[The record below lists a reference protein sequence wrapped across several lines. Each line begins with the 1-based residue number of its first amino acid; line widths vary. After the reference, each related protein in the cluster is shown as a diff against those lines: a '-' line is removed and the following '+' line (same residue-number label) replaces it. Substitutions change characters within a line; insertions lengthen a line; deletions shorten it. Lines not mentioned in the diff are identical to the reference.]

1 MSSISDTETAR
12 AVNVSKGQLV
22 YQTSASGQWL
32 PLQSHDNDRE
42 PPSTIHSIIFREKNI
57 SFVQQTCGG
66 AISCGVRLNPMH
78 YGSRIR
84 IGMVEGGQPQ
94 QFEIIVELTRGEL
107 CLTSCLRSANAGTKP
122 NHAVQQCP
130 LAQVCKSFST
140 IRLYLPRDNFE
151 PMLKRSSGPAEF
163 WHRIVS
169 ALRRDLDTVPQSSL
183 ETASVETRSGH
194 LSSSQQ
200 GSPLPSVTK
209 VDIASVGKRVN
220 NLLSS
225 LKSSTPPKK
234 ASTSVQQAV
243 TISEPQR

>member
-12 AVNVSKGQLV
+12 AVIVSKGQLV

-32 PLQSHDNDRE
+32 PLQSYDNDRE
-42 PPSTIHSIIFREKNI
+42 PPSTVHSIIFREKNI
-57 SFVQQTCGG
+57 SFVQQTRGG
-66 AISCGVRLNPMH
+66 AISCAVRLNPTH

-94 QFEIIVELTRGEL
+94 QFDIIVELTREEL

-122 NHAVQQCP
+122 NHTVKQCP
-130 LAQVCKSFST
+130 LAQVCKSFSAM
-140 IRLYLPRDNFE
+140 RLYLPRDNFE
-151 PMLKRSSGPAEF
+151 PLLNRSSGPDPF
-163 WHRIVS
+163 WYKIVN
-169 ALRRDLDTVPQSSL
+169 ALRRDLNAVPQPSL
-183 ETASVETRSGH
+183 ETASVETRSDH

-200 GSPLPSVTK
+200 SSPLPSVTK
-209 VDIASVGKRVN
+209 VEIASVVQRVN

-225 LKSSTPPKK
+225 LKNSTPPKK

-243 TISEPQR
+243 AISEPQR